1 MKDYVE
7 LKIEVVTFIQNDII
21 TTSFTNNEDDIVIGE
36 DQLFG

>member
-7 LKIEVVTFIQNDII
+7 LKIEIVTFIQNDIV

>member
-7 LKIEVVTFIQNDII
+7 LKIEVVTFIQNDIV